1 MSVSRRVF
9 LSFLG
14 LAAVF
19 STRFARVAAAAEIA
33 GANDDRL
40 VVLHGWVL
48 RADDLDHLGP
58 R

>member
-1 MSVSRRVF
+1 
-9 LSFLG
+9 
-14 LAAVF
+14 VF